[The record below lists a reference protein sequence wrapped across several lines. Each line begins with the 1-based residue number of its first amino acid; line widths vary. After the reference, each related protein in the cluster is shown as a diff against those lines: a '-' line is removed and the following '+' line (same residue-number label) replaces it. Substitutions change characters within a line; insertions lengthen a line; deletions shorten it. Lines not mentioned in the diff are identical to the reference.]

1 MLRKYLLPL
10 ALALLFA
17 LGQQGAML
25 HEISHVADY
34 SPAGLSADLA
44 TKSNQ
49 QDKAP
54 HSQVCDKCLGYS
66 QLAGTIPGSPLV
78 LPVSPTGF
86 LLFTHPSTSHPTLTL
101 TSYSAR
107 APPQQA

>member
-1 MLRKYLLPL
+1 MLRKYFFSF
-10 ALALLFA
+10 ALAFLFA
-17 LGQQGAML
+17 LGQQGALL

-54 HSQVCDKCLGYS
+54 HSPVCDKCLGYA
-66 QLAGTIPGSPLV
+66 QLAGTMASSPLV

-86 LLFTHPSTSHPTLTL
+86 LQFTHDSTSHHSLTL